1 MMATALAWTLALMAT
16 EAPPPAPPSSVPP
29 PPAVRLTP
37 VRCADLPDA
46 AVRAPLRVELRQRLL
61 ADDAPDQS
69 DFLLVSIACNG
80 SNATVLA
87 VRQNDAVAAVR
98 RLVPLADVAPE
109 ARPRELALATV
120 ELVHVA
126 DLRDADVREATPPPT
141 TVRTTPPSPPSPRSW
156 TPMFSASVLYWGGY
170 LSNNFFATDGASLR
184 IGVEHGPERPPSPS
198 WQWALTSELT
208 AFGGPYQSAF
218 MGGLLALI
226 QRRGTVFVPE
236 LGLGARM
243 GWVSDFPT
251 AQTTTLTVAGGPVA
265 SAGVTTRLLPGL
277 SSDLILEAGYDFH
290 GPGAWLIPHLGLTL
304 RF

>member
-1 MMATALAWTLALMAT
+1 MIATVLVWSWALMAA
-16 EAPPPAPPSSVPP
+16 EAPPSSPP
-29 PPAVRLTP
+29 PPTVRLAP

-61 ADDAPDQS
+61 DDDAPDQS

-80 SNATVLA
+80 SDATVLA
-87 VRQNDAVAAVR
+87 VRQNDGAAAVR
-98 RLVPLADVAPE
+98 RLVPLAAVAPE
-109 ARPRELALATV
+109 ARPRELALAAV

-126 DLRDADVREATPPPT
+126 DMREADVQDATPPPT
-141 TVRTTPPSPPSPRSW
+141 TVRTAAPPPSPASW
-156 TPMFSASVLYWGGY
+156 TPTFSASVLYWGGY
-170 LSNNFFATDGASLR
+170 LSNNFFAMDGAALR

-198 WQWALTSELT
+198 WQWALSSELT

-226 QRRGTVFVPE
+226 QRRGTVFAPE
-236 LGLGARM
+236 LGLGARL

-251 AQTTTLTVAGGPVA
+251 AQTTTLEVAGGPVA